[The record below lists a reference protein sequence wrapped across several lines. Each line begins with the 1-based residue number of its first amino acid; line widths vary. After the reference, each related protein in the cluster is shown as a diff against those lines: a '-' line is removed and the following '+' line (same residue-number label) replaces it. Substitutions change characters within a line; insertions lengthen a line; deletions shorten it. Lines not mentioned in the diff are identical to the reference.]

1 MILRPFKPV
10 QPLYRK
16 EKGEQA
22 TSSSVF
28 ALGLYIRLPELRSP
42 YQVPPEIC
50 LIGSGSSMNAFQQGV
65 ANAWR
70 ISQGI
75 IDSLISTEHSKT
87 FVALVGS
94 WPIRLS
100 DGEMVVAR
108 TDAMSSGGS
117 SSFEAFSLGLLEYRN
132 FSRFA
137 LDSWTFGLF
146 FKVVTAPRSMESGTA
161 RWTSRIS
168 RRHFWIVLEN
178 WYQKSWIHHLLYWD
192 EYEWDPIAGF
202 FPTTAQSCR
211 IIESGEVT
219 GEQ

>member
-10 QPLYRK
+10 QPQYRRGQ
-16 EKGEQA
+16 GEQA
-22 TSSSVF
+22 TSTSVF

-65 ANAWR
+65 ANARR

-75 IDSLISTEHSKT
+75 IDSPISTEHSKT

-117 SSFEAFSLGLLEYRN
+117 SSFEAFSLGLLEYHN
-132 FSRFA
+132 FSRFCFGFMNIWA
-137 LDSWTFGLF
+137 LFQSRYCAQIDGIRYSTMDIKNIQATFLDSFGEL
-146 FKVVTAPRSMESGTA
+146 
-161 RWTSRIS
+161 IS
-168 RRHFWIVLEN
+168 EVMN
-178 WYQKSWIHHLLYWD
+178 SSSTLL
-192 EYEWDPIAGF
+192 G
-202 FPTTAQSCR
+202 
-211 IIESGEVT
+211 
-219 GEQ
+219 